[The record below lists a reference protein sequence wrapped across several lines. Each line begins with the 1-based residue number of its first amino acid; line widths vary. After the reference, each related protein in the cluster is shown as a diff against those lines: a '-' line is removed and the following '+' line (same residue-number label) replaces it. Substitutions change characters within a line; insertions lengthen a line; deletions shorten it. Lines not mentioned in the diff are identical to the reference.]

1 LTGATTYQYFNGGYT
16 IRTYSSATLDAIQ
29 MEGPSEVR
37 VSGGITM
44 MTAYA
49 NALANSINNFFI
61 AYYS

>member
-1 LTGATTYQYFNGGYT
+1 
-16 IRTYSSATLDAIQ
+16 